1 MESYKY
7 PIEEEQSGLIV
18 SEPVSDSWGGSWTED
33 KLDAFEKYVN
43 AYLTIMNVYRNRY
56 GWQLIYFDGFA
67 GSGSRNEDNM
77 QSTSELM
84 LDLFKEDAIGCD
96 ELDTY
101 KGAAERVLSIH
112 QKGFDR
118 YFFIDKDKASS
129 QQLEEKLSSFKERKN
144 FIVRNSD
151 ANEQITLLAEAMK
164 NDRNLASLVLLDPFG
179 MQVDWSSIKQLEGTR
194 TDLWILIP
202 TGVIVNRLLDRKCEL
217 THIDKLV
224 SFFGRDE
231 DFLKGYFYKKT
242 TIDTLFG
249 ETEIVEKVKQPIQ
262 RIAELYIEQ
271 LRTIFK
277 FVTPQPLVLY
287 NTRSTPI
294 FHFAC
299 ASNNET
305 AIKIASQI
313 INKKQKK

>member
-43 AYLTIMNVYRNRY
+43 AYLKIMNAHRDKNN
-56 GWQLIYFDGFA
+56 WKLIYFDGFA
-67 GSGSRNEDNM
+67 GSGSRKEKKEED
-77 QSTSELM
+77 SFYLPDIFRDSFIKEEELN
-84 LDLFKEDAIGCD
+84 L
-96 ELDTY
+96 Y
-101 KGAAERVLSIH
+101 KGAAERVLGIPL
-112 QKGFDR
+112 KGFDF
-118 YFFIDKDKASS
+118 YYFIDKDKTSS
-129 QQLEEKLSSFKERKN
+129 QQLEEKLSSFKEHKN
-144 FIVRNSD
+144 LIIRNSD
-151 ANEQITLLAEAMK
+151 ANEQVTLLAEAMK
-164 NDRNLASLVLLDPFG
+164 KDRTLASLVLLDPFG

-231 DFLKGYFYKKT
+231 DFLKEYFYKKK

-313 INKKQKK
+313 IKKIR